1 MYVASS
7 KQMKEIDKRAI
18 EEYGIPSIVL
28 MENAAA
34 SVLKYIKK
42 YNASRII
49 VLCGTG
55 NNGGDGFAIARLLH
69 INGYYVS
76 VYCFGD
82 YNKIS
87 GDAKVNFD
95 ILNKL
100 NIDVKSDIERFISE
114 LENCDLIID
123 AILGTGFKGEISGKY
138 KDAIENVN
146 RSGKYVISVDIP
158 SGIESDTGK
167 ASKVH
172 IKADI
177 TVTFG
182 CLKYGHILNEGRNSS
197 KRVYVENISIPKSC
211 IEDEKIKAVTNY
223 DKYPLSLLKKR
234 GIDTNKSD
242 YGRLF
247 IIGGSFNMSGAVCLC
262 AKAALRTGSGL
273 VSCVIPKGIADRVG
287 ALVPEAT
294 YVLCEEKDGFIDI
307 KKEQLDEIIQRA
319 DVIALGIGL
328 GNSEKLI
335 DMIEYLIENSTKPL
349 VIDADGLNILSR
361 NNDILK
367 NAKSR
372 IVITPHP
379 GEMAR
384 LTGFSTNYINENRV
398 KIAID
403 FSREYN
409 CITLLKGSS
418 TVVAF
423 EDNIYINT
431 TGNPG
436 MATGGSGDV
445 LTGIIASFIGQGYTP
460 YEACILGSYIHGR
473 AGDDAYETY
482 GYGLTSKD
490 IIKFIGKYV
499 KL

>member
-7 KQMKEIDKRAI
+7 KQMKEIDKRAMD
-18 EEYGIPSIVL
+18 EYGIPSIVL

-34 SVLKYIKK
+34 SVFKYIKN
-42 YNASRII
+42 YNAGKII
-49 VLCGTG
+49 LLCGTG

-69 INGYYVS
+69 INGYDVS

-82 YNKIS
+82 YNKIA

-95 ILNKL
+95 ILKRL
-100 NIDVKSDIERFISE
+100 NINVKNDLEKFISE
-114 LENCDLIID
+114 IENCDLIID
-123 AILGTGFKGEISGKY
+123 AIFGTGFKGEISGKY
-138 KDAIENVN
+138 KEAIENVN
-146 RSGKYVISVDIP
+146 NRGKHVISVDIP

-167 ASKVH
+167 ASNVH
-172 IKADI
+172 VMADI

-182 CLKYGHILNEGRNSS
+182 CIKYGHILNEGRNCCG
-197 KRVYVENISIPKSC
+197 KVYVENISIPGSC
-211 IEDEKIKAVTNY
+211 IEDEKIKAVTNFN
-223 DKYPLSLLKKR
+223 DFPLCLLKKR
-234 GIDTNKSD
+234 EIDTNKSD

-247 IIGGSFNMSGAVCLC
+247 IIGGNINMSGAVCLC
-262 AKAALRTGSGL
+262 AKASLRTGSGL
-273 VSCVIPKGIADRVG
+273 VSCVIPKSIADRVG
-287 ALVPEAT
+287 VLVPEAT
-294 YVLCEEKDGFIDI
+294 YILCEEKDGYIDI
-307 KKEQLDEIIQRA
+307 KKEQLDDIIQRA
-319 DVIALGIGL
+319 DVIAIGIGL
-328 GNSEKLI
+328 GNSDKLL
-335 DMIEYLIENSTKPL
+335 DKIEYLIENSTKPL
-349 VIDADGLNILSR
+349 IIDADGLNVLSR
-361 NNDILK
+361 NKDILK

-379 GEMAR
+379 GEMSR

-398 KIAID
+398 QVAID
-403 FSREYN
+403 FSREYK

-490 IIKFIGKYV
+490 IIKFVGKYV